1 MVEEDDA
8 EDGDAGDNGAVT
20 LSPKSFRKLIRV
32 ISPNQSLF
40 TASPVSSRNFTPP
53 PPTTLQIRVYY
64 AIITVMIATS
74 WPQEVIEIHPERR
87 SSFLF

>member
-1 MVEEDDA
+1 MVEEEDDA

-53 PPTTLQIRVYY
+53 
-64 AIITVMIATS
+64 ATQHFKS
-74 WPQEVIEIHPERR
+74 EFIM
-87 SSFLF
+87 LL